1 MGRVFDV
8 VQLDVSRLL
17 EQWRWLCR
25 QSVTLVA
32 RNGFG
37 DMFLRT
43 NDRKILWLSVGGGS
57 LTEIAESELGFEHSL
72 ADSAKRELWFA
83 EERLAALAERGLK
96 PNDLQ
101 CIGFKTP
108 VVFAESRSVPDNA
121 YVADL
126 YEQVS
131 FLGDLHRQIADVP
144 NGGKVRLK
152 VGQPPSDPIV
162 GETSRLRSKLGICCS
177 ELRLG
182 ASRTAV
188 LESALCRNGSSGS

>member
-8 VQLDVSRLL
+8 DQLDVSRVL
-17 EQWRWLCR
+17 EQWRWLCG

-32 RNGFG
+32 RNAFG

-43 NDRKILWLSVGGGS
+43 NDTKILWLNVGSGA
-57 LTEIAESELGFEHSL
+57 LTEIAESELGFENSL
-72 ADSAKRELWFA
+72 AEPAKREVWFA
-83 EERLAALAERGLK
+83 EQQVAAFAERGLK

-108 VVFAESRSVPDNA
+108 LVFAESRSVPDNA

-126 YEQVS
+126 YQQVP

-152 VGQPPSDPIV
+152 VGHPASDP
-162 GETSRLRSKLGICCS
+162 
-177 ELRLG
+177 
-182 ASRTAV
+182 
-188 LESALCRNGSSGS
+188 

>member
-1 MGRVFDV
+1 MEQVFDIDR
-8 VQLDVSRLL
+8 LDVSRLL
-17 EQWRWLCR
+17 EQWRWLCS

-37 DMFLRT
+37 DLFLRT
-43 NDRKILWLSVGGGS
+43 NEKKILWLNVRGAT
-57 LTEIAESELGFEHSL
+57 LTEIAESELGFKHSL
-72 ADSAKRELWFA
+72 AESAKRELWFA
-83 EERLAALAERGLK
+83 EQQLAAFAERGMK

-126 YEQVS
+126 YEQVA

-152 VGQPPSDPIV
+152 VGQPPSGP
-162 GETSRLRSKLGICCS
+162 
-177 ELRLG
+177 
-182 ASRTAV
+182 
-188 LESALCRNGSSGS
+188 

>member
-1 MGRVFDV
+1 MRPVFDV
-8 VQLDVSRLL
+8 DRLDVSRLL
-17 EQWRWLCR
+17 EQWRWLCD

-37 DMFLRT
+37 DLFLRT
-43 NDRKILWLSVGGGS
+43 NERKILWLNVGGGT

-72 ADSAKRELWFA
+72 AESAKREVWFA
-83 EERLAALAERGLK
+83 EQKLAAFAERGMK

-108 VVFAESRSVPDNA
+108 VVFAESRSIPDNA

-126 YEQVS
+126 YEQVA
-131 FLGDLHRQIADVP
+131 FLGDLHRQIAEVP

-152 VGQPPSDPIV
+152 VGQPPSVP
-162 GETSRLRSKLGICCS
+162 
-177 ELRLG
+177 
-182 ASRTAV
+182 
-188 LESALCRNGSSGS
+188 

>member
-1 MGRVFDV
+1 MFRPYSAVQRQLAKNLNNTHSYYNRAPAMDRVFDV
-8 VQLDVSRLL
+8 DQLDVSRLL
-17 EQWRWLCR
+17 EQWRWLCG

-43 NDRKILWLSVGGGS
+43 SDGKILWLDVGGGT
-57 LTEIAESELGFEHSL
+57 LTEVAESELGFEHSL
-72 ADSAKRELWFA
+72 ANSAKREIWFA
-83 EERLAALAERGLK
+83 EQQLAALAERGLK

-108 VVFAESRSVPDNA
+108 VVFAESRNVPDNA

-144 NGGKVRLK
+144 DCGRVRLK
-152 VGQPPSDPIV
+152 VGQPPSD
-162 GETSRLRSKLGICCS
+162 G
-177 ELRLG
+177 
-182 ASRTAV
+182 
-188 LESALCRNGSSGS
+188 

>member
-1 MGRVFDV
+1 MGQGFDV
-8 VQLDVSRLL
+8 DQLDVSRLL
-17 EQWRWLCR
+17 EQWRWLCG

-43 NDRKILWLSVGGGS
+43 DERKILWLNVGGGT
-57 LTEIAESELGFEHSL
+57 LTEIAESDLGFEHSL
-72 ADSAKRELWFA
+72 AESAKRELWFA
-83 EERLAALAERGLK
+83 EQQLPAFAKRGLK

-131 FLGDLHRQIADVP
+131 FLGDLHRQIADTP
-144 NGGKVRLK
+144 NGAKVRLR
-152 VGQPPSDPIV
+152 VDQPPVEP
-162 GETSRLRSKLGICCS
+162 
-177 ELRLG
+177 
-182 ASRTAV
+182 
-188 LESALCRNGSSGS
+188 

>member
-1 MGRVFDV
+1 MGQVFAVDE
-8 VQLDVSRLL
+8 LDVSRLL
-17 EQWRWLCR
+17 EQWRWLCG
-25 QSVTLVA
+25 QPVTLIA

-43 NDRKILWLSVGGGS
+43 NDRKILWLNVGGGT

-72 ADSAKRELWFA
+72 AESAKRELWFA
-83 EERLAALAERGLK
+83 EQRLAAFEVRGLE

-101 CIGFKTP
+101 CIAFKTP

-121 YVADL
+121 HLADL

-144 NGGKVRLK
+144 NGAKIRLRI
-152 VGQPPSDPIV
+152 GQPPSDD
-162 GETSRLRSKLGICCS
+162 
-177 ELRLG
+177 
-182 ASRTAV
+182 
-188 LESALCRNGSSGS
+188 

>member
-1 MGRVFDV
+1 MERVFNV
-8 VQLDVSRLL
+8 HQLDLSRLL
-17 EQWRWLCR
+17 EQWRWLCG

-43 NDRKILWLSVGGGS
+43 NDRKILWLNVSGGT

-72 ADSAKRELWFA
+72 TEPAKRELWFA
-83 EERLAALAERGLK
+83 EQQLASFAGRGLK

-108 VVFAESRSVPDNA
+108 VVFAESRRVHDNA

-131 FLGDLHRQIADVP
+131 FLGDLHRQIAEVP

-152 VGQPPSDPIV
+152 VGQPPSEP
-162 GETSRLRSKLGICCS
+162 
-177 ELRLG
+177 
-182 ASRTAV
+182 
-188 LESALCRNGSSGS
+188 

>member
-1 MGRVFDV
+1 MGQVFDV
-8 VQLDVSRLL
+8 DQLDVSRLL
-17 EQWRWLCR
+17 EQWRWLCG

-43 NDRKILWLSVGGGS
+43 SERKILWLNVGDGT

-72 ADSAKRELWFA
+72 AESAKRELWFGEQQFA
-83 EERLAALAERGLK
+83 IFAERGLE

-152 VGQPPSDPIV
+152 VGQPPSGP
-162 GETSRLRSKLGICCS
+162 
-177 ELRLG
+177 
-182 ASRTAV
+182 
-188 LESALCRNGSSGS
+188 

>member
-1 MGRVFDV
+1 MGQVFDV
-8 VQLDVSRLL
+8 DQLDVSRLL
-17 EQWRWLCR
+17 EQWRWLCGE
-25 QSVTLVA
+25 SVTLVA

-43 NDRKILWLSVGGGS
+43 NERKILWLNFGGGT

-72 ADSAKRELWFA
+72 AESAKRELWFA
-83 EERLAALAERGLK
+83 EQQLAAFAERGLK

-126 YEQVS
+126 YEHVA
-131 FLGDLHRQIADVP
+131 FLGDLHRQIADVS

-152 VGQPPSDPIV
+152 VGHPPSGP
-162 GETSRLRSKLGICCS
+162 
-177 ELRLG
+177 
-182 ASRTAV
+182 
-188 LESALCRNGSSGS
+188 